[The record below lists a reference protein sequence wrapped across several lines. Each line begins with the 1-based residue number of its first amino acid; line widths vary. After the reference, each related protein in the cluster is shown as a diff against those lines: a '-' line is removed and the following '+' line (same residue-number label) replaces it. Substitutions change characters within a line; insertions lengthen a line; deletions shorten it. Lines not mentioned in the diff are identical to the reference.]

1 MKKVNS
7 NSRETDYLFKLW
19 TVGEKGDLHY
29 QLRIIIK
36 LLIVANNSSIDK

>member
-19 TVGEKGDLHY
+19 TVGEKGDL
-29 QLRIIIK
+29 QWEEELWDF
-36 LLIVANNSSIDK
+36 LF